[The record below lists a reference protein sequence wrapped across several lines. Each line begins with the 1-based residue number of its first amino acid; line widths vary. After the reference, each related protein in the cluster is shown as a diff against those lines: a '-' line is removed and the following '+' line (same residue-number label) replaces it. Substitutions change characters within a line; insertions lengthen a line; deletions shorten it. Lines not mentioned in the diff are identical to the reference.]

1 MNEDKKPVRRKTQQE
16 RSAATAR
23 ALIDAAVAS
32 IMEFGVAGAP
42 IDRIAKRA
50 NATGGAVQHH
60 FGSRDGLLLS
70 VVEDVGERLQAA
82 TQQTRLQGAGGVE
95 ERVEAVCNASWS
107 ILSSPNYLVVIQ
119 ILLAT
124 QENEPLYSKIFA
136 RLSEFENTLDQLWV
150 RLFEGSG
157 IDPRQVTV
165 TRHIAMAA
173 YRGLAL
179 RMLYRGDRTR
189 WASELRM
196 LKEMIIDA
204 LQGHAAEPPP
214 ADDAAPRGSSP
225 LH

>member
-1 MNEDKKPVRRKTQQE
+1 MNDEKKPIRRKTQQE

-82 TQQTRLQGAGGVE
+82 TQQTRLQGSGVD

-124 QENEPLYSKIFA
+124 QENEPLYTKIYA
-136 RLSEFENTLDQLWV
+136 RLNEFENTLDQLWV

-189 WASELRM
+189 WAAELRT
-196 LKEMIIDA
+196 LKEMIIEA
-204 LQGHAAEPPP
+204 LRAHGAELPAPPGAP
-214 ADDAAPRGSSP
+214 ARRRDP

>member
-1 MNEDKKPVRRKTQQE
+1 MDEDKKPVRRKTQQE

-42 IDRIAKRA
+42 IDRIARRA

-82 TQQTRLQGAGGVE
+82 TQQTRLQGSGIE

-107 ILSSPNYLVVIQ
+107 ILSSPNFLVVIQ

-124 QENEPLYSKIFA
+124 QENEPLYTKIFA

-165 TRHIAMAA
+165 ARHIAMAA

-189 WASELRM
+189 WAAELRL
-196 LKEMIIDA
+196 LKAMIIDA

-214 ADDAAPRGSSP
+214 AGDGPRTSTR

>member
-1 MNEDKKPVRRKTQQE
+1 MTDEKRPVRRKTQQE

-32 IMEFGVAGAP
+32 ILEFGVAGAP
-42 IDRIAKRA
+42 VDRIAKRA

-82 TQQTRLQGAGGVE
+82 TQQTRLQGSGLE
-95 ERVEAVCNASWS
+95 ERVDAVCNASWS
-107 ILSSPNYLVVIQ
+107 ILGSTNYLVVIQ

-124 QENEPLYSKIFA
+124 QENEPLYTEIFK
-136 RLSEFENTLDQLWV
+136 RLSEFESTLDQLWV

-157 IDPRQVTV
+157 IDPRRVTV
-165 TRHIAMAA
+165 ARHIAMAA
-173 YRGLAL
+173 YRGFAL

-189 WASELRM
+189 WSAELRM
-196 LKEMIIDA
+196 LKGMIINA
-204 LQGHAAEPPP
+204 LQGSDADPPP
-214 ADDAAPRGSSP
+214 GAGRPARISGK